1 MLFISYFRYSDNL
14 SLPYTWHTLRTTL
27 IVFTRPLCGEINIG
41 GLMKIKK
48 AIAATIVLQGLF
60 LLGIVPAQAKEIIH
74 DAEFN
79 ILKSQNGEKW
89 NVDDKTISAKLAE
102 LREKNGGKPPNIV
115 YILLDDVGFGEIGM
129 DELSVTRG
137 YKTPQLSAFA
147 KEGLSLQRM
156 YSEPSCTPTRVAMM
170 TGRYPTRTGL
180 TEAKTTLSGEGLSG
194 EEVTIAEVLRDAGY
208 NTSHVGKWHM
218 GEIAQA
224 FASNQGFMH
233 AEFPIHQ
240 QAQLALM
247 GTESIDAD
255 IIRGID
261 EGREEQSY
269 TLDELFAV
277 NPAHMVVGVELRDGK
292 LYEVNIEAGET
303 WTQKKY
309 REMNELY
316 QKNALRQLRSLA
328 KQDKPFFLNY
338 WPMFPLNFVQEHK
351 AEYNT
356 LNGGTVAASLVEM
369 DEWVGQILKEVEN
382 LGIAENTL
390 VVVMGDNGPFMQYA
404 GPTGQ
409 SDRIYR
415 GGKTEHLEG
424 GVRVNAWVKW
434 KGVIEA
440 GGFAEDMMHVS
451 DLYTTFA
458 RLANATDGIPRDRVI
473 DGLDQ
478 SGVLLLGDKH
488 GRRDYLHIYEGTEL
502 KSIVKNKYKMHLA
515 PAGANP
521 ITSAEFFDL
530 YRDPRESRP
539 IDSIKVGPWAGG
551 QFAGMIQRHMA
562 LKKKYP
568 NRPPTHGMPYEGI
581 ENLRPETITL
591 VEAFKLGQPQE

>member
-1 MLFISYFRYSDNL
+1 MKRS
-14 SLPYTWHTLRTTL
+14 T
-27 IVFTRPLCGEINIG
+27 VFCFLVV
-41 GLMKIKK
+41 
-48 AIAATIVLQGLF
+48 AIATMVFSSSIGL
-60 LLGIVPAQAKEIIH
+60 AKEKGRIVH
-74 DAEFN
+74 DAEYA
-79 ILKSQNGEKW
+79 IIEAQNGERWAK
-89 NVDDKTISAKLAE
+89 DDKAIDDKLAE
-102 LREKNGGKPPNIV
+102 LLKKNGGKRPNIV

-129 DELSVTRG
+129 DELSVIRG
-137 YKTPQLSAFA
+137 YKTPNMSTLA

-180 TEAKTTLSGEGLSG
+180 TEAKTTLSGEGLSA
-194 EEVTIAEVLRDAGY
+194 EEVTLAEVLRDAGY
-208 NTSHVGKWHM
+208 NTSHIAKWHM
-218 GEIAQA
+218 GEIEQA
-224 FASNQGFMH
+224 YASNQGFMH

-247 GTESIDAD
+247 GRDSVDAD
-255 IIRGID
+255 IIRGVD
-261 EGREEQSY
+261 AGREKQSY
-269 TLDELFAV
+269 TLDKQFIPD
-277 NPAHMVVGVELRDGK
+277 PAHMVVGVELRDGK
-292 LYEVNIEAGET
+292 LYEVNIKAGES

-316 QKNALRQLRSLA
+316 QKHALDQLRTLA

-338 WPMFPLNFVQEHK
+338 WPMFPISFVQEHK
-351 AEYNT
+351 SEYNT
-356 LNGGTVAASLVEM
+356 LNGGTIADSLVEV
-369 DEWVGQILKEVEN
+369 DEWVGQIVKEVDK
-382 LGIAENTL
+382 LGIAENTII
-390 VVVMGDNGPFMQYA
+390 VVMGDNGPFMQYA

-415 GGKTEHLEG
+415 GGKTDHLEG

-440 GGFAEDMMHVS
+440 GSFAEDMFHVS

-478 SGVLLLGDKH
+478 SGVLLLGDGH
-488 GRRDYLHIYEGTEL
+488 GRRDYLHIYEGMEL
-502 KSIVKNKYKMHLA
+502 KSVVKNKYKMHLA

-521 ITSAEFFDL
+521 ITSAQFFDL

-539 IDSIKVGPWAGG
+539 IDSIKIGPWAGG

-568 NRPPTHGMPYEGI
+568 NRPPTHAMPYEGI
-581 ENLRPETITL
+581 ENLRPETKKL
-591 VEAFKLGQPQE
+591 VEVFKLGQAQK

>member
-1 MLFISYFRYSDNL
+1 MKNYF
-14 SLPYTWHTLRTTL
+14 
-27 IVFTRPLCGEINIG
+27 
-41 GLMKIKK
+41 
-48 AIAATIVLQGLF
+48 
-60 LLGIVPAQAKEIIH
+60 IVPLIGLLLLAPIAKAQEIIH
-74 DAEFN
+74 DAEYT
-79 ILKSQNGEKW
+79 ILEAQNGKAW
-89 NVDDKTISAKLAE
+89 AADDKTIDKKLADI
-102 LREKNGGKPPNIV
+102 RKKNGGKPPNIV
-115 YILLDDVGFGEIGM
+115 YILLDDVGFGEVGM
-129 DELSVTRG
+129 DELSVIRG
-137 YKTPQLSAFA
+137 YKTPNMSTLA

-180 TEAKTTLSGEGLSG
+180 TEAKTTISGEGLSG
-194 EEVTIAEVLRDAGY
+194 DEVTLAEVLRDAGY

-218 GEIAQA
+218 GEIEQA
-224 FASNQGFMH
+224 YASNQGFMH

-247 GTESIDAD
+247 GMESVDAD
-255 IIRGID
+255 IIRGVD
-261 EGREEQSY
+261 AGREKQSY
-269 TLDELFAV
+269 TLDKQFAV
-277 NPAHMVVGVELRDGK
+277 DPAHMVVGVEQRDGK
-292 LYEVNIEAGET
+292 LYEVNIKAGET

-316 QKNALRQLRSLA
+316 QKNALNQLRILA

-338 WPMFPLNFVQEHK
+338 WPMFPISFVQEHK
-351 AEYNT
+351 SEYNT
-356 LNGGTVAASLVEM
+356 LNGGTIADSLVEV
-369 DEWVGQILKEVEN
+369 DEWVGQIVKEVDK
-382 LGIAENTL
+382 LGIAENTII
-390 VVVMGDNGPFMQYA
+390 VVMGDNGPFLQYA

-440 GGFAEDMMHVS
+440 GSFAEDMFHVS

-458 RLANATDGIPRDRVI
+458 RLANATDGIPRDRII

-478 SGVLLLGDKH
+478 SAVLLLGDGH
-488 GRRDYLHIYEGTEL
+488 GRRDYLHIYEGAEL
-502 KSIVKNKYKMHLA
+502 KSVVKNKYKMHLA
-515 PAGANP
+515 PKDANP
-521 ITSAEFFDL
+521 ITSGQFFDL

-539 IDSIKVGPWAGG
+539 IDSIKIGPWAGG

-568 NRPPTHGMPYEGI
+568 NRPPTHAMPYEGI
-581 ENLRPETITL
+581 ENLRPETKKL
-591 VEAFKLGQPQE
+591 VEVFKLGQPQE